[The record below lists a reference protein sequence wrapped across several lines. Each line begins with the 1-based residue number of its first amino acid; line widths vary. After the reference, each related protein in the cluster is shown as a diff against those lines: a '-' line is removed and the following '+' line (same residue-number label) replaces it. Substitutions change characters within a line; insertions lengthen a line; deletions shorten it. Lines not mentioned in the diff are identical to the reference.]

1 MDLGAWIRTNGRFLS
16 AGDSGQSRAKL
27 RAAFALELP
36 LHWPLRVRLLFSY
49 AGDVRFSSNPSHL
62 FFLRSRAFSAGQI
75 YRSSVTG
82 STRNPFGSGNL
93 SGVPADDSTTS
104 HSRFACHIA
113 YKIEIHRIAGIW
125 QFRPLRG
132 FGRAGRRGCP
142 SALRGVRDLEVGR
155 KRTSPGPLLPLV
167 KPVIAEGLPRSEY
180 SAEHRAGQYLRVRVL
195 GS

>member
-1 MDLGAWIRTNGRFLS
+1 MDLG
-16 AGDSGQSRAKL
+16 
-27 RAAFALELP
+27 
-36 LHWPLRVRLLFSY
+36 V
-49 AGDVRFSSNPSHL
+49 NPH
-62 FFLRSRAFSAGQI
+62 QW
-75 YRSSVTG
+75 
-82 STRNPFGSGNL
+82 GSGNL
-93 SGVPADDSTTS
+93 FGVPADDSTTS
-104 HSRFACHIA
+104 HSRFAYHIA

-142 SALRGVRDLEVGR
+142 SALSGVRGLEVGR
-155 KRTSPGPLLPLV
+155 KRTSPRPLLPLV